1 MSAGNENI
9 FKIFDN
15 VVSYLGHRDEVRVAQ
30 DRVEHEC
37 LKKKAYYKK
46 QVVGEARLLG

>member
-37 LKKKAYYKK
+37 LK
-46 QVVGEARLLG
+46 ERLITKNK